1 MPVRPPRDNAALRR
15 FSELDL
21 DMAREEEPRED
32 LLREATALVE
42 RVELQIERFADPIVA
57 GFRRDG
63 AASFYFGQD
72 FVFQFNTANQLRR
85 GYVEGRLFKAES
97 GRLVKLTRRRTAN
110 EVQLLRHDCTDSET
124 QEFLA
129 TACAKLVALQKALVD
144 VEFRT
149 IGQVPASGDPAGRV
163 RDWLLQLAQPIT
175 VACSPS
181 VRNST
186 QRLM

>member
-1 MPVRPPRDNAALRR
+1 MPVRAPRDSTALCC

-21 DMAREEEPRED
+21 AMAREEEPRED

-42 RVELQIERFADPIVA
+42 RVELQVAGFADTIVA

-85 GYVEGRLFKAES
+85 GYVEGRLYKAEA
-97 GRLVKLTRRRTAN
+97 GRLVRLTRQRTAD
-110 EVQLLRHDCTDSET
+110 EVELLRHDCNAVEE

-129 TACAKLVALQKALVD
+129 TACAKLFALQKALVD
-144 VEFRT
+144 ARFRT
-149 IGQVPASGDPAGRV
+149 IGQVPVSGDPAGRV
-163 RDWLLQLAQPIT
+163 HEWLLQFVQPIT
-175 VACSPS
+175 LASSPS
-181 VRNST
+181 VRNSD
-186 QRLM
+186 Q